1 MLTSLRGLLQFATA
15 AFLLSTPAQVPLVE
29 AGAETTGKLAQ
40 IVYYRKPS
48 FWVYSPKYE
57 LKVNGHN
64 VPVIYFPSGRWQY
77 DWAQFTMSPGQATI
91 ELTALG
97 DEPVTEWE
105 ISPRKLG
112 IKGQTNGNR
121 LIFTISEPKYLIVK
135 INDGP
140 EVVLLIDEPE
150 YDLPNPKDKNVR
162 DVTKQEYGADP
173 HGKRY
178 SHGSIQKAIDEASKA
193 GGGTVYVPPGEYL
206 CGNLILKSNV
216 HFYLA
221 GGAYLRY
228 TGDPSI
234 YTLSW
239 YDEMKK
245 KNFTFWVR
253 TAYFSANIHVD
264 GRGVFDGNGKYTL
277 ENPHTYGVTPFAPI
291 NTVNF
296 RYTGPVVKEAGFWTV
311 NVINVQNAY
320 FQDMK
325 VIGRHDIL
333 NNDGWDCNSCTNV
346 TVRHSIAVAWD
357 DPYSTKTWDAQ
368 RVSGGV
374 FKNIPGPTGPLKD
387 VLAEDLVAWTGCFG
401 VKVGEGS
408 VYPQTGVTYRDVT
421 VYDAAIAMGM
431 HHRWGTAL
439 LSDITFENIEVEH
452 LRAPID
458 YGSRTWFASF
468 ILDVGEGAGPISNI
482 VTRDIKIYDMG
493 TTPARVNGWNESVQ
507 IFGARFQNIYPVK
520 LHRYAL
526 TLREAGIT
534 DIKYVEHGPYITTNL
549 IGQHFQA

>member
-1 MLTSLRGLLQFATA
+1 MPFSLLTSLRGLLQVATA
-15 AFLLSTPAQVPLVE
+15 AFLLNSPAQIPLVE
-29 AGAETTGKLAQ
+29 AGGYQAS
-40 IVYYRKPS
+40 IVSYEKPS
-48 FWVYSPKYE
+48 FWDYSPKYE

-77 DWAQFTMSPGQATI
+77 DWAQFTMSSGSATI

-97 DEPVTEWE
+97 SDPVTEWE

-112 IKGQTNGNR
+112 IKGQKNGNR
-121 LIFTISEPKYLIVK
+121 LVFTIDEPKYLIVK

-140 EVVLLIDEPE
+140 EVVLLIDAPE
-150 YDLPNPKDKNVR
+150 SSIPNPKSKSVR
-162 DVTKQEYGADP
+162 DVTSRRYGADP
-173 HGKRY
+173 TGKRY
-178 SHGSIQKAIDEASKA
+178 SHEAIQKAINETSKA
-193 GGGTVYVPPGEYL
+193 GGGTVLVPPGEYL
-206 CGNLILKSNV
+206 CGNLILMSNV

-239 YDEMKK
+239 YDEMKN

-253 TAYFSANIHVD
+253 TDYFSSNIHVD
-264 GRGVFDGNGKYTL
+264 GRGVFDGNGYETL
-277 ENPHTYGVTPFAPI
+277 NNADTYGVTPFAPI
-291 NTVNF
+291 NTKNF
-296 RYTGPVVKEAGFWTV
+296 IYSGPVVKEAGFWTV
-311 NVINVQNAY
+311 NTINVQDAM
-320 FQDMK
+320 FEDMK

-333 NNDGWDCNSCTNV
+333 NNDGWDCNSCINV

-357 DPYSTKTWDAQ
+357 DPYSTKTWDAG

-374 FKNIPGPTGPLKD
+374 FKNIPGPTGPLEN

-421 VYDAAIAMGM
+421 VYDAAIGMGM

-452 LRAPID
+452 LTAPLD
-458 YGSRTWFASF
+458 YGSQTWFAAF
-468 ILDVGEGAGPISNI
+468 ILDVGEGAGPISN
-482 VTRDIKIYDMG
+482 VMTRNIKIYDLG
-493 TTPARVNGWNESVQ
+493 STGGRVNGWNES
-507 IFGARFQNIYPVK
+507 IRISNTRFENIYPVK
-520 LHRYAL
+520 LHRYAK
-526 TLREAGIT
+526 TLKEANIT
-534 DIKYVEHGPYITTNL
+534 DIKYVDHGPVITANI
-549 IGQHFQA
+549 IGQPYRA